1 MLMEAVKCTLLG
13 MLLVK
18 ITQHVVQKYALAS
31 FSLDLSYV
39 GLECEK
45 EMFAVS
51 CIVTLQRQ
59 FASIV
64 SCCISR
70 LILVNLEYF
79 VGVGLP
85 ASCHMTF
92 RCLSSLY
99 SEFVFHRTIG
109 SLAVEI
115 PPSYRVACVRLLS
128 VPLG

>member
-1 MLMEAVKCTLLG
+1 
-13 MLLVK
+13 
-18 ITQHVVQKYALAS
+18 
-31 FSLDLSYV
+31 
-39 GLECEK
+39 
-45 EMFAVS
+45 MFAVS

-59 FASIV
+59 FASVV

-79 VGVGLP
+79 VGVGYPASCPVASRGLSLSIWNILP
-85 ASCHMTF
+85 ASCHMAF

-99 SEFVFHRTIG
+99 LEFVFHLTIG